1 MVKRITPK
9 QKAEVIALLE
19 AGYSKSAIARQ
30 SGISIS
36 TVKRISCDPSVKP
49 GRNHDHMVQVA
60 RESLHTALSSEFAKQ
75 QLASLVVDDLAIAA
89 GLRENV
95 STLLEAVDAMEV
107 KNLKDAGAKA
117 RTLAAI
123 ATANKL
129 NTDNLRQV
137 IALGSPQL
145 TVEDDL
151 PVLEVREML
160 PEEIAAIRDEQH
172 SEAQGLVKSKEDY
185 KTA

>member
-1 MVKRITPK
+1 MAKRITPK

-19 AGYSKSAIARQ
+19 AGYSKSAAARQ
-30 SGISIS
+30 SGISLS
-36 TVKRISCDPSVKP
+36 TVKRISSDPAIKH
-49 GRNHDHMVQVA
+49 GKNHAHMVQIA
-60 RESLHTALSSEFAKQ
+60 RESLQTALSSDFARH
-75 QLASLVVDDLAIAA
+75 QLASLVVDDLAMAA
-89 GLRENV
+89 SLRENV
-95 STLLEAVDAMEV
+95 STLLEAVDGMEV
-107 KNLKDAGAKA
+107 RSLKDAGAKA

-137 IALGSPQL
+137 IALASPQL

-160 PEEIAAIRDEQH
+160 PEEIAAIRDEQQ
-172 SEAQGLVKSKEDY
+172 SEARAMGLVDRD
-185 KTA
+185 T